1 MARRLRPVMD
11 IPAELHLH
19 EPDKAENEANR
30 LVDALLRFGDEVAD
44 LCEVRP
50 LFPAL
55 ARTGVVAASYDAAVL
70 VSPALDTTTITVQLP
85 AARPQDGGR
94 VARIIRLTLG
104 GEIVIRA
111 LEPAR
116 INGSPA
122 IKMYI
127 SPGMA
132 EIRCDGVNFFTS
144 YAGAA
149 WDEDPAD

>member
-19 EPDKAENEANR
+19 EPDMVEREANR
-30 LVDALLRFGDEVAD
+30 LVDGLLRFGDDVAD

-50 LFPAL
+50 LFPL
-55 ARTGVVAASYDAAVL
+55 SARTGVVAASYDAAL
-70 VSPALDTTTITVQLP
+70 KVSPALDTTTVTVQLP
-85 AARPQDGGR
+85 QARPEDGGR
-94 VARIIRLTLG
+94 IARIIRLTPG

-111 LEPAR
+111 LGSAT
-116 INGSPA
+116 INGASA

-132 EIRCDGVNFFTS
+132 EIRCDGVNFYTS

-149 WDEDPAD
+149 WDEDPAS